1 MTMQGSIRE
10 TITAHHSMIEAVL
23 SDNDLMGDIERAVLL
38 IARCLR
44 ADGAVLSFGNGGSAA
59 DAQHIAAELV
69 GRFALERKGLRAIA
83 LTTDA
88 SVMTSLTN
96 DYGYEELFARQIE
109 ALGRKGDVAVAI
121 STSGN
126 SPNILRAIET
136 ARGKEMAVIG
146 LTGGDGGGMRDK
158 CDITL
163 RVPSRETPRIQ
174 ECHALI
180 YHILCGLVEKEVCAG
195 K

>member
-1 MTMQGSIRE
+1 MTMQESIRE
-10 TITAHHSMIEAVL
+10 TIAAHHAMIQAVL
-23 SDNDLMGDIERAVLL
+23 SDENMIGDIERAVQV
-38 IARCLR
+38 IAECLR
-44 ADGAVLSFGNGGSAA
+44 ADGAVLLFGNGGSAA
-59 DAQHIAAELV
+59 DAQHFAAELV

-83 LTTDA
+83 LTTDS

-136 ARGKEMAVIG
+136 SRNKGMTVIG
-146 LTGGDGGGMRDK
+146 LTGEGGGKMRDR
-158 CDITL
+158 CDLTL
-163 RVPSRETPRIQ
+163 RVPSRDTPRIQ
-174 ECHALI
+174 EGHALI
-180 YHILCGLVEKEVCAG
+180 YHILCGLVEKEVCGG